1 MSETKELTL
10 YQIEDDLRALLDTEE
25 GMEPD
30 DENRLQILREIA
42 EKSQQAIE
50 KRDNVIRFLRHLEM
64 QLEAVDREIERLK
77 SLKQSWLAGKEKVER
92 YVAKV
97 IEECVPEPKRGQRK
111 LEGTVGVLTL
121 RKAPDRVEVTDVAAL
136 PDAYVDV
143 TITMRGTI
151 YKKLL
156 QQVDFVCEETEMP
169 DVKTLDREMY
179 AALRE
184 PKLQPRKRDV
194 KQAIQRGE
202 EIPGADIVFG
212 ENRLVV
218 R

>member
-42 EKSQQAIE
+42 EKSQQAIA

>member
-218 R
+218 K

>member
-1 MSETKELTL
+1 MSDTKELTL

-136 PDAYVDV
+136 PDELVDAAV
-143 TITMRGTI
+143 TLRGDQ
-151 YKKLL
+151 L
-156 QQVDFVCEETEMP
+156 
-169 DVKTLDREMY
+169 
-179 AALRE
+179 AALRRMVSLAASQGDVE
-184 PKLQPRKRDV
+184 SVKLLPVLEKAKRTPRKRDI
-194 KQAIQRGE
+194 KQALDSGE
-202 EIPGADIVFG
+202 QLAGADIVFG